1 MPNAWKDANLSLKIA
16 VMTVLIVLATVA
28 ALSLVFIT
36 SQSSILRSN
45 LERESGYL
53 LDTLG
58 YAADN
63 DLVVRDIASLANIA
77 TQLSDTDDVDSIRFY
92 DGEGR
97 LVVDTTLDEPQLFAI
112 DPDPVGLTLIA
123 STQRLT
129 DWRVTSYEASQ
140 PIMIG
145 SRVVGAVSITRD
157 TTLLQTRVYEV
168 ALQGL
173 ATGLVAI
180 GIAIFF
186 AVVIS
191 RSITHPLRDLS
202 KAASEIAQGN
212 YKRSAIVT
220 SQDEVGMLAR
230 AFNNMATDIQK
241 RQSDL
246 EQLNQSLE
254 QRVAERTE
262 DMKKAR
268 DEAIVAQSI
277 ANENSRLKSE
287 FLATMSH
294 ELRTPLNAIEG
305 FVGIMLT
312 RMAGVEYNDKTE
324 RYLGKVSSNS
334 RRLLGLINDFLDLS
348 RIESGRLELAHM
360 AMNPQEMGRK
370 WHDNLISLADNKG
383 LDFSVVVDP
392 DLPSPIFGDE
402 ESITKIAINLVGN
415 AIKFTETGSI
425 RLTLDKHDDTME
437 MVVSDTGI
445 GIPAH
450 AREFIFEE
458 FRQVDQSSRRQY
470 GGTGLGLAIVQKLA
484 RAMGGTVSVQSEVG
498 VGSTFTVRLPI
509 QTEPQEQ
516 PI

>member
-1 MPNAWKDANLSLKIA
+1 MPASWKNARLSFKIA
-16 VMTVLIVLATVA
+16 FTTALIVLATVA
-28 ALSLVFIT
+28 AITTVFFIN
-36 SQSSILRSN
+36 QSVTLRN
-45 LERESGYL
+45 DLERESGYL

-58 YAADN
+58 FAADN
-63 DLVVRDIASLANIA
+63 DLVVRDVASLANIA
-77 TQLSDTDDVDSIRFY
+77 TQLSDTETADSIRFY

-97 LVVDTTLDEPQLFAI
+97 LVVDTSFEEPQLFAI
-112 DPDPVGLTLIA
+112 DPDPVGLDLIA
-123 STQRLT
+123 STERVSE
-129 DWRVTSYEASQ
+129 WRATSFETSQ

-145 SRVVGAVSITRD
+145 SRVVGAVSIERNTAP
-157 TTLLQTRVYEV
+157 LQLRLHQV

-173 ATGLVAI
+173 VVGMLAL
-180 GIAIFF
+180 GIAVFF
-186 AVVIS
+186 AVIFS
-191 RSITHPLRDLS
+191 RSITHPIRDLS
-202 KAASEIAQGN
+202 KAAGEIARGN
-212 YKRSAIVT
+212 YGRRAAVA
-220 SQDEVGMLAR
+220 SQDEVGMLAQS
-230 AFNNMATDIQK
+230 FNDMASDIQK

-254 QRVAERTE
+254 QRVAERTA

-268 DEAIVAQSI
+268 DEAVAAQRI

-287 FLATMSH
+287 FLSTMSH

-305 FVGIMLT
+305 FVGIMLK

-324 RYLGKVSSNS
+324 RYLGKLQSNS
-334 RRLLGLINDFLDLS
+334 RRLVGLINDFLDLS

-360 AMNPQEMGRK
+360 AIDPHEMGQK
-370 WHDNLISLADNKG
+370 WHDHLISLADNKG
-383 LDFSVVVDP
+383 LDFSVEVDP
-392 DLPSPIFGDE
+392 DLQSLIYGDE

-415 AIKFTETGSI
+415 AIKFTETGSV
-425 RLTLDKHDDTME
+425 RLSLNKDGDTME
-437 MVVSDTGI
+437 MVVADTGI

-458 FRQVDQSSRRQY
+458 FRQVDQSSRRQF

-509 QTEPQEQ
+509 QTQ
-516 PI
+516 PDMQPA